1 MPLKILYHIFF
12 GGARESEEKMT
23 DKNTVPRMRTIKQAA
38 AETGVPE
45 YFVRR
50 LVKDKKIVHVYAGSK
65 ALVNLDRFI
74 EFLNGGQVE

>member
-1 MPLKILYHIFF
+1 
-12 GGARESEEKMT
+12 
-23 DKNTVPRMRTIKQAA
+23 MRTIRQTA

-50 LVKDKKIVHVYAGSK
+50 LVKENKIIYVNAGSK

-74 EFLNGGQVE
+74 DYLNNGGNAE